1 MAKREDY
8 LNPKTL
14 AKADKLDKYLA
25 SLGKIDYSSYTDNHT
40 DQEEPP
46 KSYSI
51 AIDDPLPPP
60 KFLSLSFMITM
71 DKDRSTLPNQ
81 IIEGV
86 LYKGSKMII
95 SGSSKAGKTLSLLHL
110 GLAVA
115 NGEPW
120 LGHNTHK
127 EGSKVIYLDF
137 ELKPRMAAKR
147 IAEMVRV
154 NPGYDEKNDNFLYCG
169 LRGQS
174 RTLEDLV
181 YHIEDLEDH
190 QPDLVIVDPFYK
202 LATGADEND
211 AGAIGEIVNRME
223 KFSERLDCSF
233 VYAHHFSKGN
243 KSDTDHIDRASGSG
257 VFARDPDAILTLTPH
272 EEENHLVLEA
282 TLRDFP
288 TPPTQVVEFSW
299 PNFIHKPDMEPKLRK
314 PGQTIESKMLNEKLS
329 TALIEILKTN
339 SVDGLQKL
347 RKKVEEETGESI
359 GQKKMDRIMHICRD
373 NISIHITEN
382 GCGNIYSY
390 TE

>member
-14 AKADKLDKYLA
+14 AKADELDQYFA
-25 SLGKIDYSSYTDNHT
+25 SKGKIDYPTHSEQDS
-40 DQEEPP
+40 PP
-46 KSYSI
+46 TAYSI

-120 LGHNTHK
+120 LGHNTYK

-154 NPGYDEKNDNFLYCG
+154 NPGYDPNNDNFLYCG

-181 YHIEDLEDH
+181 HHIEDLENH
-190 QPDLVIVDPFYK
+190 RPDLVIVDPFYK

-211 AGAIGEIVNRME
+211 AGAISEVVNRME

-314 PGQTIESKMLNEKLS
+314 PGQTKESKKLNEKLS

-339 SVDGLQKL
+339 SVEGQEKLRQKL
-347 RKKVEEETGESI
+347 EEKTKEVIKEKKFETIMGI
-359 GQKKMDRIMHICRD
+359 CKK
-373 NISIHITEN
+373 NISVHITKN
-382 GCGNIYSY
+382 GFPNIYSY

>member
-1 MAKREDY
+1 
-8 LNPKTL
+8 
-14 AKADKLDKYLA
+14 
-25 SLGKIDYSSYTDNHT
+25 
-40 DQEEPP
+40 
-46 KSYSI
+46 
-51 AIDDPLPPP
+51 
-60 KFLSLSFMITM
+60 M

-120 LGHNTHK
+120 LGHNTYK

-154 NPGYDEKNDNFLYCG
+154 NPGYDPNNDNFLYCG

-181 YHIEDLEDH
+181 HHIEDLENH
-190 QPDLVIVDPFYK
+190 RPDLVIVDPFYK

-272 EEENHLVLEA
+272 EEEDHLVLEA

-288 TPPTQVVEFSW
+288 TPSPQVVEFSW
-299 PNFIHKPDMEPKLRK
+299 PNFIHKPDLEPKLRK
-314 PGQTIESKMLNEKLS
+314 PGQAKESKRLMLNEKLS
-329 TALIEILKTN
+329 TALIEILKAN
-339 SVDGLQKL
+339 SVDGLEKLRQKL
-347 RKKVEEETGESI
+347 EEKTNERIGE
-359 GQKKMDRIMHICRD
+359 KKMNTIMQLCKD
-373 NISIHITEN
+373 NISTHITEN
-382 GCGNIYSY
+382 GFGNIYSY

>member
-1 MAKREDY
+1 MM
-8 LNPKTL
+8 
-14 AKADKLDKYLA
+14 
-25 SLGKIDYSSYTDNHT
+25 
-40 DQEEPP
+40 
-46 KSYSI
+46 SI
-51 AIDDPLPPP
+51 
-60 KFLSLSFMITM
+60 
-71 DKDRSTLPNQ
+71 DKDPSTMPNQ

-115 NGEPW
+115 NGQPW

-154 NPGYDEKNDNFLYCG
+154 NPGYLPTTQNFLYCG

-174 RTLEDLV
+174 RSLEDLV
-181 YHIEDLEDH
+181 HYIEDLEDYR
-190 QPDLVIVDPFYK
+190 PDMVIVDPFYK

-211 AGAIGEIVNRME
+211 AGAISEVVNRME
-223 KFSERLDCSF
+223 QFSERLDCSF

-272 EEENHLVLEA
+272 EEEYHLVLEA

-288 TPPTQVVEFSW
+288 TPDPQVVEFSW
-299 PNFIHKPDMEPKLRK
+299 PNFVHKPDLEPKLRK
-314 PGQTIESKMLNEKLS
+314 PGQTAESKRLNDKLS
-329 TALIEILKTN
+329 TALIELLKPNSIMGLNNLRNKLQDKTGEQIHPDKLRNLIKKTRNISELKT
-339 SVDGLQKL
+339 QKG
-347 RKKVEEETGESI
+347 KE
-359 GQKKMDRIMHICRD
+359 
-373 NISIHITEN
+373 
-382 GCGNIYSY
+382 NIYSY

>member
-14 AKADKLDKYLA
+14 AKADVLDQYFA
-25 SLGKIDYSSYTDNHT
+25 SKGKIDYPTHT
-40 DQEEPP
+40 EQDSPP
-46 KSYSI
+46 AAYSI

-71 DKDRSTLPNQ
+71 DQDRSTLPNQ

-154 NPGYDEKNDNFLYCG
+154 NPGYDPNNDNFLYCG

-181 YHIEDLEDH
+181 HHIEDLEDH
-190 QPDLVIVDPFYK
+190 RPDLVIVDPFYK

-211 AGAIGEIVNRME
+211 AGAISEVVNRME

-272 EEENHLVLEA
+272 EEEDHLVLEA

-288 TPPTQVVEFSW
+288 TPSPQVVEFSW

-314 PGQTIESKMLNEKLS
+314 PGQTKESKRLNDKLT
-329 TALIEILKTN
+329 TALIELLKPNSILGLNKLRTKLEEKTGEPISRDRLVNLIKKSPNISELKTEK
-339 SVDGLQKL
+339 GK
-347 RKKVEEETGESI
+347 E
-359 GQKKMDRIMHICRD
+359 
-373 NISIHITEN
+373 
-382 GCGNIYSY
+382 NIYSY

>member
-1 MAKREDY
+1 MAYREDY
-8 LNPKTL
+8 LNPETL
-14 AKADKLDKYLA
+14 AKADELDIYFQ
-25 SLGKIDYSSYTDNHT
+25 SQGQPQYTERSSDAP
-40 DQEEPP
+40 Q
-46 KSYSI
+46 SYSL
-51 AIDDPLPPP
+51 AIDDPLPAP
-60 KFLSLSFMITM
+60 KFLTLSDMVSIETNTKM
-71 DKDRSTLPNQ
+71 PPQ
-81 IIEGV
+81 IITGV

-110 GLAVA
+110 GLAVS
-115 NGEPW
+115 NGKPW
-120 LGHNTHK
+120 LGHETTQGN
-127 EGSKVIYLDF
+127 VIYLDF
-137 ELKPRMAAKR
+137 ELKPRMAAQR
-147 IAEMVRV
+147 ITSIIAA
-154 NPGYDEKNDNFLYCG
+154 NPGIYKQNPRFLYCG
-169 LRGQS
+169 LRGQARS
-174 RTLEDLV
+174 LEDLV
-181 YHIEDLEDH
+181 HHIEDL
-190 QPDLVIVDPFYK
+190 PDFKPDMVIVDPFYK

>member
-1 MAKREDY
+1 MANREDY

-40 DQEEPP
+40 EQEGPP
-46 KSYSI
+46 TSYSI

-60 KFLSLSFMITM
+60 KFLSLEQMMTHNTDPM
-71 DKDRSTLPNQ
+71 PKQ
-81 IIEGV
+81 VIEGV
-86 LYKGSKMII
+86 LHKGSKMII

-110 GLAVA
+110 GLAAA
-115 NGEPW
+115 NGSTW
-120 LGHNTHK
+120 LGHRTTT
-127 EGSKVIYLDF
+127 SKVIYLDF
-137 ELKPRMAAKR
+137 ELKKRIAARR
-147 IAEMVRV
+147 IAEMV
-154 NPGYDEKNDNFLYCG
+154 NANDQYDPKNQNFMYCS

-190 QPDLVIVDPFYK
+190 RPDLVIVDPFYK

-211 AGAIGEIVNRME
+211 AGAISEVVNRME

-314 PGQTIESKMLNEKLS
+314 PGQTIESKRLNDKLS
-329 TALIEILKTN
+329 DSLIEILKPH
-339 SVDGLQKL
+339 SIIGLNNLRLKL
-347 RKKVEEETGESI
+347 EKKTGEDVSRDKLVNLI
-359 GQKKMDRIMHICRD
+359 KKSR
-373 NISIHITEN
+373 NVSVLKTEK
-382 GCGNIYSY
+382 GKENIYSY
-390 TE
+390 SE

>member
-14 AKADKLDKYLA
+14 AKADELDQYFA
-25 SLGKIDYSSYTDNHT
+25 SKGKIDYPTHSEQDS
-40 DQEEPP
+40 PP
-46 KSYSI
+46 TAYSI

-154 NPGYDEKNDNFLYCG
+154 NPGYDPNNDNFLYCG

-181 YHIEDLEDH
+181 HHIEDLENH
-190 QPDLVIVDPFYK
+190 RPDLVIVDPFYK

-272 EEENHLVLEA
+272 EEEDHLVLEA

-288 TPPTQVVEFSW
+288 TPSPQVVEFSW

-314 PGQTIESKMLNEKLS
+314 PGQTKAKKDRLNKLS
-329 TALIEILKTN
+329 DALVELLKIN
-339 SVDGLQKL
+339 SIMGLNNLKIKL
-347 RKKVEEETGESI
+347 EEKTGEEI
-359 GQKKMDRIMHICRD
+359 HPDTIRNIIKKDENIIVQKRGKGL
-373 NISIHITEN
+373 E
-382 GCGNIYSY
+382 NIYIY
-390 TE
+390 KKD

>member
-1 MAKREDY
+1 M
-8 LNPKTL
+8 
-14 AKADKLDKYLA
+14 
-25 SLGKIDYSSYTDNHT
+25 
-40 DQEEPP
+40 DQ
-46 KSYSI
+46 
-51 AIDDPLPPP
+51 
-60 KFLSLSFMITM
+60 
-71 DKDRSTLPNQ
+71 DRSTLPNQ

-154 NPGYDEKNDNFLYCG
+154 NPGYDPNNDNFLYCG

-181 YHIEDLEDH
+181 HHIEDLENH
-190 QPDLVIVDPFYK
+190 RPDLVIVDPFYK

-211 AGAIGEIVNRME
+211 AGAISEVVNRME

-272 EEENHLVLEA
+272 EEEDHLVLEA

-288 TPPTQVVEFSW
+288 TPSPQVVEFSW

-314 PGQTIESKMLNEKLS
+314 PGQTKESKKLNEKLS

-339 SVDGLQKL
+339 SVEGHEKLRQKL
-347 RKKVEEETGESI
+347 EEKTKEIIKDKKFETIMGI
-359 GQKKMDRIMHICRD
+359 CKK
-373 NISIHITEN
+373 NISVHITKN
-382 GCGNIYSY
+382 GFPNIYSY

>member
-1 MAKREDY
+1 MAYRQEY
-8 LNPKTL
+8 QTPEVL
-14 AKADKLDKYLA
+14 ADIDAVDQWLTSK
-25 SLGKIDYSSYTDNHT
+25 GKIEYPTASTDDSASSY
-40 DQEEPP
+40 
-46 KSYSI
+46 SV
-51 AIDDPLPPP
+51 AIDDPLPAP
-60 KFLSLSFMITM
+60 KFLSLSQMM
-71 DKDRSTLPNQ
+71 SHNNDPMPKQ
-81 IIEGV
+81 VIEGI
-86 LYKGSKMII
+86 LHKGSKMII

-110 GLAVA
+110 GLAAA
-115 NGEPW
+115 NGSTW
-120 LGHNTHK
+120 LGHRTAT
-127 EGSKVIYLDF
+127 SKVIYLDF
-137 ELKPRMAAKR
+137 ELKKRIASRR
-147 IAEMVRV
+147 IAEMVNA
-154 NPGYDEKNDNFLYCG
+154 NPQYNPNNPNFLYCS

-181 YHIEDLEDH
+181 HHIEDLENY

-272 EEENHLVLEA
+272 EEEDHLVLEA

-288 TPPTQVVEFSW
+288 TPSPQVVEFSW

-314 PGQTIESKMLNEKLS
+314 PGQTKETKRLNDKLT
-329 TALIEILKTN
+329 TALIELLKPNSIMGLNNLRDKLEEKTGEQIHPDKLRNLIKKTKNISELKT
-339 SVDGLQKL
+339 QKG
-347 RKKVEEETGESI
+347 KK
-359 GQKKMDRIMHICRD
+359 
-373 NISIHITEN
+373 
-382 GCGNIYSY
+382 NIYSY